1 MDNKQ
6 LGIAVAIITIAL
18 TIPPVLLGILEYAQN
33 KEKRERKGVDS
44 VIYSG
49 VKGPDKQRRLI
60 TLASL

>member
-33 KEKRERKGVDS
+33 KEKRELEKELT
-44 VIYSG
+44 
-49 VKGPDKQRRLI
+49 RLSI
-60 TLASL
+60 QELKARISNAA